1 MARISLEASSY
12 NTESGINGGNAA
24 VLEIKMLPGANAM
37 EVAEAV
43 KAQMEEISRNF
54 PEGISY
60 EIPFDMTTYISESI
74 HHVYQTLFEALLL
87 VILVVFLSLQ
97 SWRATLIPIVAVP
110 ISLIGTFGVMLV
122 FGFSLNMLT
131 LLGLILAIG
140 IVVDDAIVVV
150 ENVDRIMNEEGLS
163 PYEATKKAM
172 RSLSG
177 ALIAMSLVLCAVFV
191 PVSFLSPIRAVCSP
205 PSAWYSSVS
214 G

>member
-1 MARISLEASSY
+1 MTGLDVTIPITAQGRLSSVSQFEDIVIRANPDGSIIRLKDVARISLEASSY

-97 SWRATLIPIVAVP
+97 SLAGDAHSDRGRADLAHRYLRRDARVR
-110 ISLIGTFGVMLV
+110 
-122 FGFSLNMLT
+122 
-131 LLGLILAIG
+131 LLAQYADPAGSDSCHRYRG
-140 IVVDDAIVVV
+140 
-150 ENVDRIMNEEGLS
+150 R
-163 PYEATKKAM
+163 
-172 RSLSG
+172 
-177 ALIAMSLVLCAVFV
+177 
-191 PVSFLSPIRAVCSP
+191 
-205 PSAWYSSVS
+205 
-214 G
+214 